1 MDDGSDSKRREKIM
15 DDIVGL
21 LTESLDISPV
31 DLKADT
37 NLAEELAI
45 DSMQLY
51 EFVIDLEESY
61 NIRLPDE
68 LLEQI
73 VTVDDIVNL
82 VMKLTSE

>member
-1 MDDGSDSKRREKIM
+1 M
-15 DDIVGL
+15 DDIVKL

-31 DLKADT
+31 DLKAST
-37 NLAEELAI
+37 NLVEDLAI

-73 VTVDDIVNL
+73 VTIDDIVNL

>member
-1 MDDGSDSKRREKIM
+1 MDDV
-15 DDIVGL
+15 VGL
-21 LTESLDISPV
+21 LTESLNISPV

-37 NLAEELAI
+37 NLVEELAI

-51 EFVIDLEESY
+51 EFVVDLEESY

-73 VTVDDIVNL
+73 VTVDDIVDL

>member
-1 MDDGSDSKRREKIM
+1 M
-15 DDIVGL
+15 DDIVKL

-31 DLKADT
+31 DLKAST
-37 NLAEELAI
+37 NLVEDLAI

-73 VTVDDIVNL
+73 ITIDDIVNL

>member
-1 MDDGSDSKRREKIM
+1 M

-21 LTESLDISPV
+21 LTESLGISPV

>member
-15 DDIVGL
+15 DDVVGL
-21 LTESLDISPV
+21 LTESLNISPV

-37 NLAEELAI
+37 NLVEDLAI

-73 VTVDDIVNL
+73 VTIDDIVNL

>member
-15 DDIVGL
+15 DDIVKL

-31 DLKADT
+31 DLKAST
-37 NLAEELAI
+37 NLVEDLAI

-73 VTVDDIVNL
+73 VTIDDIVNL

>member
-1 MDDGSDSKRREKIM
+1 MDDGSDSKRREKIT

-21 LTESLDISPV
+21 LTDSLNVSPV
-31 DLKADT
+31 DLKGDT
-37 NLAEELAI
+37 NLVEELAI

-51 EFVIDLEESY
+51 EFVVDLEESY

>member
-15 DDIVGL
+15 DDVVGL
-21 LTESLDISPV
+21 LTESLNISPV

-37 NLAEELAI
+37 NLVEELAI

-51 EFVIDLEESY
+51 EFVVDLEESY

-73 VTVDDIVNL
+73 VTVDDIVDL